1 MTFCH
6 PVAARLRP
14 ALPVLAQE
22 LSQCLGSLPGVEVEI
37 KELGVTV
44 HARRADPSAVS
55 VIVALRRDEPGLK
68 GGMRTAGVE
77 RVIAHVLLWGGLLGG
92 LILFIGRGGFERPVH
107 EVQRLIRPGRGGH
120 PPEVFVS
127 VPEVL
132 RGLRARPVDP
142 LAVIALGLVLLLIMP
157 VVSVAAAIPAFL
169 ARGDRQ
175 YAAIAG
181 VVLSMLLFSLLLAGG
196 AG

>member
-1 MTFCH
+1 M
-6 PVAARLRP
+6 
-14 ALPVLAQE
+14 
-22 LSQCLGSLPGVEVEI
+22 
-37 KELGVTV
+37 
-44 HARRADPSAVS
+44 
-55 VIVALRRDEPGLK
+55 RDESAFK
-68 GGMRTAGVE
+68 GGMWTAGVE
-77 RVIAHVLLWGGLLGG
+77 LVIAQILLWGGLLGG
-92 LILFIGRGGFERPVH
+92 LLVVLGLILFAGHGGFERPAL
-107 EVQRLIRPGRGGH
+107 EVQRPIRPGRADH

-142 LAVIALGLVLLLIMP
+142 LAVIALGLVLLLITP

-169 ARGDRQ
+169 GEGDRQ

-181 VVLSMLLFSLLLAGG
+181 VVLSMLLISLLLAGG

>member
-1 MTFCH
+1 MRDES
-6 PVAARLRP
+6 ALR
-14 ALPVLAQE
+14 
-22 LSQCLGSLPGVEVEI
+22 GGTWTPGVEW
-37 KELGVTV
+37 
-44 HARRADPSAVS
+44 
-55 VIVALRRDEPGLK
+55 
-68 GGMRTAGVE
+68 
-77 RVIAHVLLWGGLLGG
+77 VIAQILLWGGILGG
-92 LILFIGRGGFERPVH
+92 LLVVLGLILLAGHGGFERPVL
-107 EVQRLIRPGRGGH
+107 EVHRLIRPGRADH

-142 LAVIALGLVLLLIMP
+142 LAVIALGLVLLLITP

-169 ARGDRQ
+169 GEGDRR

-181 VVLSMLLFSLLLAGG
+181 VVLSLLLTSLLLAGG

>member
-1 MTFCH
+1 MH
-6 PVAARLRP
+6 D
-14 ALPVLAQE
+14 
-22 LSQCLGSLPGVEVEI
+22 
-37 KELGVTV
+37 ELG
-44 HARRADPSAVS
+44 
-55 VIVALRRDEPGLK
+55 LN

-92 LILFIGRGGFERPVH
+92 LLVVLGLILFAGHGGFQRPVL
-107 EVQRLIRPGRGGH
+107 EVQRLIRPGRADH
-120 PPEVFVS
+120 SPEVFVS

-132 RGLRARPVDP
+132 RGLRARAVDP
-142 LAVIALGLVLLLIMP
+142 LAVIALGLVLLLITP

-169 ARGDRQ
+169 GEGDRR

-181 VVLSMLLFSLLLAGG
+181 VVLSLLLTSLLLAGG

>member
-1 MTFCH
+1 M
-6 PVAARLRP
+6 
-14 ALPVLAQE
+14 VL
-22 LSQCLGSLPGVEVEI
+22 
-37 KELGVTV
+37 
-44 HARRADPSAVS
+44 
-55 VIVALRRDEPGLK
+55 
-68 GGMRTAGVE
+68 
-77 RVIAHVLLWGGLLGG
+77 G
-92 LILFIGRGGFERPVH
+92 LILFIGRGGFERPVL

-169 ARGDRQ
+169 AGGDRQ

-181 VVLSMLLFSLLLAGG
+181 VVLSMLLFSVLLAGG